1 MKIKYNNVLGKLL
14 IILVFS
20 NLIFGC
26 SNSKNSDK
34 VESFSSGTNYDKINQ
49 TEVYYENDDLLDNKI
64 TDQNQ
69 KIKKTD
75 PQKPKEEEKI
85 EKIEQKLIK
94 TGNIECELENYKKSK
109 AEINYEIKKWGGYI
123 SDEKEYNTDWQI
135 SNNMQ
140 IRVPVEKF
148 DSLVAN
154 LIKGNKIIK
163 SKQISVKD
171 VTAQYVDVYSRLKNK
186 KKEEEQYLKI
196 LTKAYTIQDILEV
209 NNYIY
214 AIREEIEASEGTLK
228 YLDDQASFSTIY
240 LNIYQNFEVE
250 QERSKFGFFDKIF
263 KGLETGWYGFLA
275 FLVGLTY
282 IWPILLIMIMIA
294 FIIYIKV
301 KKNKL
306 KK

>member
-1 MKIKYNNVLGKLL
+1 MKTKKKNILSKLL
-14 IILVFS
+14 LIFVFS
-20 NLIFGC
+20 IVFFGC
-26 SNSKNSDK
+26 SQNKSSEKSLFAGTNSDAI
-34 VESFSSGTNYDKINQ
+34 EQ
-49 TEVYYENDDLLDNKI
+49 TEAYFENDDLLDTKI
-64 TDQNQ
+64 ADENQ
-69 KIKKTD
+69 KLKKTD
-75 PQKPKEEEKI
+75 PKIPTEPKEDKI

-94 TGNIECELENYKKSK
+94 TANIECELENYEKSK
-109 AEINYEIKKWGGYI
+109 AEIYYEIKKWGGYI

-135 SNNMQ
+135 YNNLQ

-154 LIKGNKIIK
+154 LIKGDKIIK
-163 SKQISVKD
+163 SKQISVQD

-186 KKEEEQYLKI
+186 KKEEEQYLEI
-196 LTKAYTIQDILEV
+196 LKKAYTIRDILEV

-240 LNIYQNFEVE
+240 LNIYQNFEVK
-250 QERSKFGFFDKIF
+250 QERKFGFFDKILR
-263 KGLETGWYGFLA
+263 GLETGWYGFLS

-282 IWPILLIMIMIA
+282 VWPILLIISIIA

-301 KKNKL
+301 KKNKQ

>member
-1 MKIKYNNVLGKLL
+1 MKTKNNNIIGQLL
-14 IILVFS
+14 IIFAVS
-20 NLIFGC
+20 ILIFGC
-26 SNSKNSDK
+26 SNSQNSDK
-34 VESFSSGTNYDKINQ
+34 VESFSSGTNYDVIEE
-49 TEVYYENDDLLDNKI
+49 TEAYYQNDDLLDTKI
-64 TDQNQ
+64 TDENQ
-69 KIKKTD
+69 KIKKAD
-75 PQKPKEEEKI
+75 PKKPKEEEKV

-94 TGNIECELENYKKSK
+94 TGNIECELENYEKSK

-123 SDEKEYNTDWQI
+123 SDEKEYNTDWQM

-154 LIKGNKIIK
+154 LIKGDKIIK

-186 KKEEEQYLKI
+186 KKEEEQYLEI
-196 LTKAYTIQDILEV
+196 LKKAYTIRDILEV

-240 LNIYQNFEVE
+240 LNIYQNFEVKK
-250 QERSKFGFFDKIF
+250 ERSKFGFFDKILN
-263 KGLETGWYGFLA
+263 GLETGWYGFLA

-282 IWPILLIMIMIA
+282 IWPILLIIIMIA